1 MKGSSNRAV
10 VRAIGSARHLQIES
24 EGDLQTITAR
34 LSLGGRGLAR
44 LLGVSGE
51 QSRFI
56 LSSQD
61 GSLSVQVML
70 SVLTVPEGEQVLG
83 NGTLLLDWSRGT
95 LAHGGRRTTLSRM
108 ELRLLAALL
117 EHAPHV
123 VTREQLVSRLWPDH
137 AQQPVRENSLKVWV
151 CQLRRHFVAVGL
163 PEAIHTVR
171 GTGYCLRI

>member
-1 MKGSSNRAV
+1 MKGSSNRAPV
-10 VRAIGSARHLQIES
+10 LAIGSLRHLKIEP
-24 EGDLQTITAR
+24 EEELRTITAQLR
-34 LSLGGRGLAR
+34 LGGRALAR
-44 LLGVSGE
+44 LLTISGG
-51 QSRFI
+51 QRRFV
-56 LSSQD
+56 LSSAD

-70 SVLTVPEGEQVLG
+70 SVATVPAGEQLLD

-95 LAHGGRRTTLSRM
+95 LARGGRRTILSRM

-123 VTREQLVSRLWPDH
+123 VTREQLVSRLWPER
-137 AQQPVRENSLKVWV
+137 AQQAERDNSLKVWI

-163 PEAIHTVR
+163 PNSIHTAR